1 MTRGDVTADFR
12 SLLMSCCAARLPP
25 REPIDAAKL
34 IGTNAAR
41 SWFILTSRG
50 LTHTPKPGDVRHRP
64 EPAPVRP
71 PSLPPDF
78 PDIARNP
85 SSELQ
90 PPPDGSATPD
100 EVAGTTPA
108 PAG

>member
-1 MTRGDVTADFR
+1 M
-12 SLLMSCCAARLPP
+12 
-25 REPIDAAKL
+25 
-34 IGTNAAR
+34 
-41 SWFILTSRG
+41 
-50 LTHTPKPGDVRHRP
+50 PKQGDVRHQP

-78 PDIARNP
+78 PDIAQNP

-100 EVAGTTPA
+100 EVGTTPA
-108 PAG
+108 PAGPETLRRKNAAPGPD

>member
-1 MTRGDVTADFR
+1 M
-12 SLLMSCCAARLPP
+12 
-25 REPIDAAKL
+25 
-34 IGTNAAR
+34 
-41 SWFILTSRG
+41 
-50 LTHTPKPGDVRHRP
+50 PKPGDVRHQP
-64 EPAPVRP
+64 EAAPVRP

-78 PDIARNP
+78 PDIAQKP

-108 PAG
+108 PAGPETLRRKNARLRAQIDHVLEKHPELRDVIEERRGVALS